1 SLRLCGLA
9 GGFIWSQRLKL
20 FPHTNRRYL
29 DAVADHVVVFDGSMG
44 VTLLAKNLT
53 VEDYG
58 GQQTFGC
65 VDYLPIS
72 RPDIVEAIHGWFLAV
87 GAQVLETDTFRGTRI
102 TTKQ

>member
-1 SLRLCGLA
+1 M
-9 GGFIWSQRLKL
+9 KL

-65 VDYLPIS
+65 VDYLAIS
-72 RPDIVEAIHGWFLAV
+72 RPDIVEAIHSSFLAV
-87 GAQVLETDTFRGTRI
+87 GAEVLETDTFRANRI
-102 TTKQ
+102 TMNRTI